1 MNSKQA
7 IWRSYRGATKWRKT
21 LNIYCMWRNMTD
33 AVFHKGLVFC
43 CEWKWCHKIYAAAL
57 TVTIAT
63 QVFTMRDFWVCTE
76 QQIREYLEFNT
87 HEAICREYLNCSGRL
102 ILDQHA
108 KCHKSSE
115 PFIWSISHGVGL
127 LLRTQGNAVL
137 ILVHFESTTCS
148 ILIDSEHR
156 SVQHWVLV
164 FLSIVAC

>member
-1 MNSKQA
+1 M
-7 IWRSYRGATKWRKT
+7 
-21 LNIYCMWRNMTD
+21 
-33 AVFHKGLVFC
+33 
-43 CEWKWCHKIYAAAL
+43 
-57 TVTIAT
+57 
-63 QVFTMRDFWVCTE
+63 
-76 QQIREYLEFNT
+76 
-87 HEAICREYLNCSGRL
+87 
-102 ILDQHA
+102 DQHA

-115 PFIWSISHGVGL
+115 PFIRSISNGVGL